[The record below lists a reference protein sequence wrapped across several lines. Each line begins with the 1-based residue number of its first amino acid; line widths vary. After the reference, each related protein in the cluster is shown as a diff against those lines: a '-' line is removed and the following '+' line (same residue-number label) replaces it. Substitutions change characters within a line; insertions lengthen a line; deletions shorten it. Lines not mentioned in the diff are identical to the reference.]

1 LAIVVLAAACGGP
14 AAVVQPTKAI
24 TSAAQATSPT
34 PSPSSAVQVPTA
46 TPEPLNVYSA
56 TINGQLSPIVANDP
70 LRVYVPNSND
80 GAVDVIDPATFQ
92 VVARL
97 AVGRIPHHIA
107 PAWDLTRL
115 YVDNEGSSSFSVID
129 PATAQIVGTIPMAHP
144 YNLYFTPDG
153 TRAIVVAERLQRL
166 DFYDPHTWKPLGS
179 LQVPWRGVDHLDFS
193 ADGSFLLAS
202 TEWTGMVVRIDVAT
216 IAMTGSL
223 AVGGLPI
230 DVRLA
235 PDGSVFYVANQGRH
249 GVSVIDPVNMREVQF
264 IPTGRGAHGLEIS
277 RDTRSIYV
285 SNRLA
290 GTVSVIDLLSR
301 AVTATWV
308 IGGSPDMM
316 ALSPDGSQ
324 LWISGRYD
332 RSVYVID
339 TTTGAVLHRIAVGGA
354 PHGLTFFPNPGRF
367 SLGHNGVYR

>member
-1 LAIVVLAAACGGP
+1 MP
-14 AAVVQPTKAI
+14 
-24 TSAAQATSPT
+24 
-34 PSPSSAVQVPTA
+34 VPTA
-46 TPEPLNVYSA
+46 TPEPINVYSA

-70 LRVYVPNSND
+70 PRVYVPNSDD
-80 GAVDVIDPATFQ
+80 GTVDVIDPATFQ
-92 VVARL
+92 VVGRL
-97 AVGRIPHHIA
+97 AVSRIPHHIA

-129 PATAQIVGTIPMAHP
+129 PATAQIVGTIPIAHP

-166 DFYDPHTWKPLGS
+166 DFYDPQTWQPLGS
-179 LQVPWRGVDHLDFS
+179 VHVPWRRVDHLDFS
-193 ADGSFLLAS
+193 SDGSFLLAS
-202 TEWTGMVVRIDVAT
+202 TEWTGMVVKIDVAT

-235 PDGSVFYVANQGRH
+235 PNGSVFYVANQGRR
-249 GVSVIDPVNMREVQF
+249 GVSVIDPAKMREVQF

-277 RDTRSIYV
+277 RDTRSLYV

-332 RSVYVID
+332 RSVYVVD

-354 PHGLTFFPNPGRF
+354 PHGLSYFPNPGRF

>member
-1 LAIVVLAAACGGP
+1 L
-14 AAVVQPTKAI
+14 
-24 TSAAQATSPT
+24 
-34 PSPSSAVQVPTA
+34 
-46 TPEPLNVYSA
+46 
-56 TINGQLSPIVANDP
+56 
-70 LRVYVPNSND
+70 
-80 GAVDVIDPATFQ
+80 
-92 VVARL
+92 
-97 AVGRIPHHIA
+97 
-107 PAWDLTRL
+107 
-115 YVDNEGSSSFSVID
+115 
-129 PATAQIVGTIPMAHP
+129 AHP

-179 LQVPWRGVDHLDFS
+179 LQVPWRGVDLDFS

-290 GTVSVIDLLSR
+290 GTGIGDRPAQSRGHCNMGHWRQPRHDGAVTGRQSALDLGPLRSLCLRDRHDHGGGPSSDRGRRSAARFDLLPQS
-301 AVTATWV
+301 W
-308 IGGSPDMM
+308 P
-316 ALSPDGSQ
+316 L
-324 LWISGRYD
+324 
-332 RSVYVID
+332 
-339 TTTGAVLHRIAVGGA
+339 
-354 PHGLTFFPNPGRF
+354 
-367 SLGHNGVYR
+367 

>member
-1 LAIVVLAAACGGP
+1 
-14 AAVVQPTKAI
+14 
-24 TSAAQATSPT
+24 
-34 PSPSSAVQVPTA
+34 
-46 TPEPLNVYSA
+46 
-56 TINGQLSPIVANDP
+56 
-70 LRVYVPNSND
+70 
-80 GAVDVIDPATFQ
+80 
-92 VVARL
+92 
-97 AVGRIPHHIA
+97 
-107 PAWDLTRL
+107 
-115 YVDNEGSSSFSVID
+115 
-129 PATAQIVGTIPMAHP
+129 MAHP

-166 DFYDPHTWKPLGS
+166 DFYDRHTWKPLGS

-202 TEWTGMVVRIDVAT
+202 TEWIGMVVRIDVAT

-277 RDTRSIYV
+277 CDTRSIYV